1 MALLFK
7 QLINKTS
14 TSATI
19 LAPIK
24 VALRQEHTISPIFST
39 TSVFSPIWKPLENE
53 SNLNCGIQLMGGKAN
68 KKTLLARKRK
78 AKKNG
83 KQVSLRYR

>member
-14 TSATI
+14 TTL

-24 VALRQEHTISPIFST
+24 ATLRQEHTISPIFST

-53 SNLNCGIQLMGGKAN
+53 SNLNCGIEMMGGKAN
-68 KKTLLARKRK
+68 KKKNQISKKKKIKKKWKTSIITL
-78 AKKNG
+78 
-83 KQVSLRYR
+83 